1 MKQVPDME
9 STQSSASTGGLL
21 MPYGLTS
28 ALASVLFYVLLYVNG
43 TEAFMHPIA
52 FLSYVIPITF
62 AVVACRKARKQTGFL
77 EFSAALRLTFGIQ
90 VISFFALT
98 LFSYLLMNYI
108 DTGFAERMLQL
119 TIQKTQEMLEKFN
132 VPQSE
137 IDKQIKGVMSKD
149 LFSLKAVLQ
158 NFAISCIVLF
168 LFSLIIAAFV
178 KKNKPE
184 FQA

>member
-1 MKQVPDME
+1 MTTNTDSV
-9 STQSSASTGGLL
+9 STGGILV
-21 MPYGLTS
+21 PFGLIS
-28 ALASVLFYVLLYVNG
+28 ALLSILFYVLLYLNG

-52 FLSYVIPITF
+52 FLSYVIPIIF
-62 AVVACRKARKQTGFL
+62 AVVACRKARKQSGFL
-77 EFSAALRLTFGIQ
+77 EFGLALRLTFGIQ
-90 VISFFALT
+90 VISFFAVT
-98 LFSYLLMNYI
+98 LFSYVLMNFI
-108 DTGFAERMLQL
+108 DLGFAERMLQL
-119 TIQKTQEMLEKFN
+119 TIQKTQEMLEKFK

-149 LFSLKAVLQ
+149 LFSLGSIMQ

-184 FQA
+184 FQS

>member
-1 MKQVPDME
+1 ME
-9 STQSSASTGGLL
+9 KTQSSAVASAPLL
-21 MPYGLTS
+21 PYGLIS
-28 ALASVLFYVLLYVNG
+28 ALVSVLFYVILYLNG
-43 TEAFMHPIA
+43 TEAFMHPVA
-52 FLSYVIPITF
+52 FLSYLIPITF
-62 AVVACRKARKQTGFL
+62 AVLACRKAKKQTGYL
-77 EFSAALRLTFGIQ
+77 EFGAALRLTFGIQ
-90 VISFFALT
+90 VLSFFALT
-98 LFSYLLMNYI
+98 LFSYLLMNYF
-108 DTGFAERMLQL
+108 DPGFAERMLQL
-119 TIQKTQEMLEKFN
+119 TIQKTQEMLERFK

-149 LFSLKAVLQ
+149 LFSLKAILQ